1 MIYKSTE
8 IPHALRATLV
18 MNSKAANQ
26 SVPLLIHRFISFPS
40 SKPDSLYYKSFALK
54 FILKNAI
61 PEVLPKTPK
70 NARAVPAVL
79 PETLP
84 RAPLSADQP
93 DTRSSSHSSVA
104 SSHAGKTH

>member
-40 SKPDSLYYKSFALK
+40 SKPDSTYYENFALK
-54 FILKNAI
+54 FIL
-61 PEVLPKTPK
+61 
-70 NARAVPAVL
+70 
-79 PETLP
+79 
-84 RAPLSADQP
+84 
-93 DTRSSSHSSVA
+93 
-104 SSHAGKTH
+104 